1 MGTAK
6 SQVNDS
12 EVIKL
17 RKQGLSMRK
26 ISDRL
31 GYSFKQVRN
40 AIDRHHRNPEKVESN
55 TKVILRK
62 NRLDNSRLLPRGLE

>member
-6 SQVNDS
+6 SQVNDL

-17 RKQGLSMRK
+17 RQQGLSMRK
-26 ISDRL
+26 IADRL

-40 AIDRHHRNPEKVESN
+40 VVDRHHRNPEKIKSN

-62 NRLDNSRLLPRGLE
+62 NRLDNNSLLPRGLE